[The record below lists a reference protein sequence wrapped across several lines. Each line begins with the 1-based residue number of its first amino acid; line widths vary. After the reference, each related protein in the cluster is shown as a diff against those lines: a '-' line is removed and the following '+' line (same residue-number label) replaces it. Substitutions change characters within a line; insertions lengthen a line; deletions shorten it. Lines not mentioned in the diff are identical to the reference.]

1 MLVAPPE
8 QVSHNRSLASS
19 AIDRALPLDASVS
32 SPTGNGHVTA
42 PLRMEQ
48 SVDVTG
54 GPSQLVHLSSVV
66 GGAAGAGSVARATA
80 PGRLLAG
87 TSEAIGKRLR
97 NGPSAPAPYPSSCQS
112 GTPSRSATAA
122 GSPTTRR
129 VSRLARS
136 GTNQRLDSAP
146 WFDVGTGIRAPGL
159 LWQLADRKRSF
170 LMSSAAAGMRRS
182 WP

>member
-1 MLVAPPE
+1 LRSRAVKPVADECDRGP
-8 QVSHNRSLASS
+8 RRASYMRRFPS
-19 AIDRALPLDASVS
+19 GGSTWLLHACRS

-136 GTNQRLDSAP
+136 GIN
-146 WFDVGTGIRAPGL
+146 RAWILRPGL
-159 LWQLADRKRSF
+159 TSARASGLEASFGSWRIGSGRS
-170 LMSSAAAGMRRS
+170 
-182 WP
+182 